1 MSNSLYRVKEIN
13 MFNPTLVALEL
24 ELAQVPA
31 QGLVQELE
39 LAPELALEL
48 ELAMVQ
54 TLQPLQQ
61 SRRKRATLLWLL
73 ASWWVSWVSWL
84 SSVSLSTT

>member
-1 MSNSLYRVKEIN
+1 

-31 QGLVQELE
+31 QVPAQGLVLGLVQ
-39 LAPELALEL
+39 APELALEL
-48 ELAMVQ
+48 AMVL

-61 SRRKRATLLWLL
+61 SQRKRATLLWLL
-73 ASWWVSWVSWL
+73 ASWWVYWVSWL
-84 SSVSLSTT
+84 SLVSSSTT